1 MHKTPVGNSA
11 RGQSDCVCIYIYIY
25 IYHKT
30 LDKWATKTAEFFPT
44 VSNET

>member
-1 MHKTPVGNSA
+1 MKTAGVEIVDKQPN
-11 RGQSDCVCIYIYIY
+11 YF